1 MRLWL
6 WMAAVMFLTAG
17 CLTESRVTVKDPCSD
32 PNDRVM
38 EITYKGEAANIMA
51 QSSAANLTTV
61 EGRRTKIVESLIP
74 YYGILFLLGI
84 GGIVVIGVLKYFNMS
99 SKILW
104 IAPAACFGGMAVI
117 HFYSDFAAYFKW
129 IVVGGIVLLF
139 ISLNGWKLIEY
150 KWERNQSEKANG
162 KD

>member
-6 WMAAVMFLTAG
+6 WMAAVVFLAG
-17 CLTESRVTVKDPCSD
+17 CTTESIVTVRDPCSD
-32 PNDRVM
+32 PNNGAI

-51 QSSAANLTTV
+51 ETSAANITTV

-104 IAPAACFGGMAVI
+104 IAPAACFGGMAII

-129 IVVGGIVLLF
+129 IVAGAVVLLF
-139 ISLNGWKLIEY
+139 ISLNGYKLIEY

>member
-1 MRLWL
+1 
-6 WMAAVMFLTAG
+6 MAAVMFLTAG

-32 PNDRVM
+32 PNDRAI

-51 QSSAANLTTV
+51 QSSAANLMTV